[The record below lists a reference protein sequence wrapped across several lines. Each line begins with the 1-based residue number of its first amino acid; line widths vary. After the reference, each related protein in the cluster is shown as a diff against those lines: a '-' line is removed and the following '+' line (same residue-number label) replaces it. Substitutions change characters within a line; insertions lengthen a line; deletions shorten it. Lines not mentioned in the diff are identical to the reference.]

1 MRFAPASL
9 VLKAA
14 KALQGTHPLAV
25 VTLPALLRT
34 ARRAGADPTAAGGVG
49 FRSTQEL
56 ELLNEYFKL
65 PHPPIADRPFRALWA
80 VKEDEFWQKEKYP
93 GGSLQRM
100 RKGLADSGQVL
111 RQHRQSGGK
120 GDRWQLLE
128 SAGTQLAAWSEQ
140 QHLGGSVR
148 LVDLA
153 LWFGRNVDV
162 DLLTGTCASATTD
175 IEKLLCWFNEE
186 FRPDVADLVG
196 TTYLAGTP
204 TDYQGVPFAAGPL
217 DDETYEQLG
226 SLPPAPSF
234 TGTLDGLVA
243 SIEQAIKRERFEL
256 ADGLV
261 RRVLVAW
268 LSGDI
273 VILVG
278 QPGTG
283 KSQFASLLAKALG
296 RELQL
301 DDPVTVS
308 ITADF
313 DEAEFIGYERLD
325 GSAQLR
331 EFSAEVLTTD
341 EPLAAR
347 VVVLEELNLA
357 SVENY
362 LASVL
367 VATQATSRLIRLPS
381 GDRVQLPVDAFI
393 IGTCN
398 SYRDEPETRV
408 RISSPTKRRS
418 TIITMPN
425 ILYGRYEV
433 GGEQAVID
441 FAIQLVIAEA
451 EKIRNRIAIGQAAQ
465 FDSLRLT
472 HLDSVNTPS
481 DLNQDTTAALGRIC
495 AAILDTPVGATWLT
509 AGLLRDVA
517 LSIAYAQRDLE
528 SELLALGEAVAA
540 KVVHQLRG
548 RHTDVNDLRQAIA
561 DLPNAD
567 EIDSL
572 VQRMMDGPSDE
583 LVSLL

>member
-34 ARRAGADPTAAGGVG
+34 ARRADADPTAAGGVG

-80 VKEDEFWQKEKYP
+80 AKEDEFWQKEKYP

-100 RKGLADSGQVL
+100 RKGLADSGQVF

-140 QHLGGSVR
+140 QNLADSVR

-196 TTYLAGTP
+196 TIYQAGTP

-243 SIEQAIKRERFEL
+243 IIEQAITKERFEL

-418 TIITMPN
+418 TVITMPN

-465 FDSLRLT
+465 FDALRLT
-472 HLDSVNTPS
+472 HLDSVNTRS
-481 DLNQDTTAALGRIC
+481 DLNQDTMAALGRIC

-517 LSIAYAQRDLE
+517 LSIAYAQRDRD